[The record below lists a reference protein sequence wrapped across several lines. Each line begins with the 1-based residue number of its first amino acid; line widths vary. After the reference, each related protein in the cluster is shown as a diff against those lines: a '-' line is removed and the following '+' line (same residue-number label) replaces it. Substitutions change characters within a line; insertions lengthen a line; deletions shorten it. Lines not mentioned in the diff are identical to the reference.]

1 MTLDQ
6 VTRGQR
12 VVIRAID
19 SPEVKTQIIRFGLGV
34 GETAVCQET
43 LPSGPVV
50 LRKNR
55 QEIAIGR
62 PLARAITVEVLPQ

>member
-6 VTRGQR
+6 VNRGQR
-12 VVIRAID
+12 VIIRGID
-19 SPEVKTQIIRFGLGV
+19 SPEVKTQIIRFGLGE
-34 GETAVCQET
+34 GESAVCQEK
-43 LPSGPVV
+43 LPQGPIV

-62 PLARAITVEVLPQ
+62 NLARSIHVEIVTP

>member
-12 VVIRAID
+12 VVIRGID
-19 SPEVKTQIIRFGLGV
+19 SPDVQTQIIRFGLGV
-34 GETAVCQET
+34 GETAICQET
-43 LPSGPVV
+43 LPKGPIV

-62 PLARAITVEVLPQ
+62 NLARAITIEILPV

>member
-6 VTRGQR
+6 VNRGQR
-12 VVIRAID
+12 VIIRGID
-19 SPEVKTQIIRFGLGV
+19 SPEVKTQIIRFGLGE
-34 GETAVCQET
+34 GESAVCQEV
-43 LPSGPVV
+43 LPQGPIV

-62 PLARAITVEVLPQ
+62 NLARSIHVEIVTP

>member
-1 MTLDQ
+1 MTLDN

-12 VVIRAID
+12 IRILSIASSAIR
-19 SPEVKTQIIRFGLGV
+19 SQVIRFGLGV

-43 LPSGPVV
+43 LPKGPVV

-62 PLARAITVEVLPQ
+62 GLTTSIEVEIVSA